1 MKNTL
6 HLWAALFAFL
16 GMLGATPGHAQT
28 ATFSEDFTGASTINN
43 WYYFGGACLT
53 AGTTATGVEPGS
65 GARVHISSIE
75 LLLAGRQP

>member
-53 AGTTATGVEPGS
+53 AGTTGAGSNPGLVPS
-65 GARVHISSIE
+65 CTSVLSSYYS
-75 LLLAGRQP
+75 LAIRP